1 MRALR
6 VCTDTKAAAP
16 ASANA
21 LSGWLRS
28 SGKGLMT
35 NAFRTCKAN
44 FSAGT
49 SAAHDLHAESVAQGR
64 SMVVELT
71 VSHLRLSPRASL
83 CSTKLS
89 ADVVSRCGHTGGHR
103 LLRRRSVSDPNG
115 GLGALQCGDQ
125 IFGANCAISGPPSSQ
140 FRCRGPKGQSGNQ
153 AFDELPQGGLPA
165 RRRRHACARRPPS
178 PLPTGSMPRC
188 SQPRPFPT

>member
-6 VCTDTKAAAP
+6 LCTDTKAAAP
-16 ASANA
+16 ASAKCVERVAPIFGN
-21 LSGWLRS
+21 
-28 SGKGLMT
+28 GLMT
-35 NAFRTCKAN
+35 NAFQTCTAN

-49 SAAHDLHAESVAQGR
+49 SAVHDLHAESVAQGR

-115 GLGALQCGDQ
+115 GLGALAAGS
-125 IFGANCAISGPPSSQ
+125 GADSH
-140 FRCRGPKGQSGNQ
+140 R
-153 AFDELPQGGLPA
+153 
-165 RRRRHACARRPPS
+165 
-178 PLPTGSMPRC
+178 
-188 SQPRPFPT
+188 